1 MTYREAYA
9 KALRYLNMRF
19 LSEEELRKKLRDGET
34 EESVID
40 EVVDMLKEEHFLDDY
55 RLAVDVYNYYV
66 RKKQYGKNYITI
78 RLKKRYLPIPD
89 ADDVEYL
96 DEQAVAEL
104 LVQRKFKSRKD
115 AKKIARFLAYRG
127 FDSWVIRDIMA
138 QCTLL

>member
-66 RKKQYGKNYITI
+66 RKSNMARTI
-78 RLKKRYLPIPD
+78 LPS
-89 ADDVEYL
+89 V
-96 DEQAVAEL
+96 
-104 LVQRKFKSRKD
+104 
-115 AKKIARFLAYRG
+115 
-127 FDSWVIRDIMA
+127 
-138 QCTLL
+138 

>member
-78 RLKKRYLPIPD
+78 RLKKDIYPYLMP
-89 ADDVEYL
+89 
-96 DEQAVAEL
+96 
-104 LVQRKFKSRKD
+104 
-115 AKKIARFLAYRG
+115 
-127 FDSWVIRDIMA
+127 MM
-138 QCTLL
+138 